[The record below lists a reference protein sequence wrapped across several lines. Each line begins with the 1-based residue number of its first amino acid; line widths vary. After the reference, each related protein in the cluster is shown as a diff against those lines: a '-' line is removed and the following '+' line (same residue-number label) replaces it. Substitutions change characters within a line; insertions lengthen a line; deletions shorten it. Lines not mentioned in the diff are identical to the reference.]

1 MKCKVFLK
9 YLFSLTR
16 FAILVVD
23 YFFLQED
30 IMAEIRPFVSVRP
43 AEELASRVAALPYDV
58 YNRQEAKEEV
68 QREPLSFLKIDRAET
83 NFDDNVDTYAP
94 EVYQKAKELLQ
105 KDKQEGVYITDED
118 RSYYIYQLV
127 MDGRP
132 QTGLVACSS
141 VDDYMNHVIKKH
153 ENTREDKEIDR
164 ITHVD
169 TCSAQTGPIFL
180 AYRSD
185 KGIHDIVA
193 SYVENE
199 TPIYDFTAVDGIAHR
214 VWKIAKKEDVDAIYQ
229 AFQNIQQIYIADG
242 HHRAAS
248 AVKVGLKRRQEN
260 PGYTGE
266 EEFNYFLSVLFP
278 HDELRI
284 LDYNR
289 TVKDLNGRSLTQFLE
304 EIGKNFIVEKA
315 EGQVRPEK
323 KGTFGMYTEGQWYHL
338 TAKPELFEGKD
349 AVGSLDV
356 SVLQDYLLGPVLGI
370 GDPRTDQR
378 IDFIGGIRG
387 LSELE
392 KRADSDMK
400 ISFSMYP
407 TSITELFDV
416 ADQEL
421 LMPPKSTWF
430 EPKLRSGLFIHEI

>member
-1 MKCKVFLK
+1 
-9 YLFSLTR
+9 
-16 FAILVVD
+16 
-23 YFFLQED
+23 
-30 IMAEIRPFVSVRP
+30 MAEIRPFVCVRP

-83 NFDDNVDTYAP
+83 NFDDSVDTYAP
-94 EVYQKAKELLQ
+94 EVYEKAKELLQ

-132 QTGLVACSS
+132 QTGLAACSS

-185 KGIHDIVA
+185 KIIHDIVA
-193 SYVENE
+193 AYVENE
-199 TPIYDFTAVDGIAHR
+199 TPIYDFTAVDGITHR
-214 VWKIAKKEDVDAIYQ
+214 VWKIAKKEDVDAIYK
-229 AFQNIQQIYIADG
+229 AFQKIDQIYIADG

-248 AVKVGLKRRQEN
+248 AVKVGLKRRKEN

-289 TVKDLNGRSLTQFLE
+289 TVKDLNGRSLEKFLE
-304 EIGKNFIVEKA
+304 EIGNNFIVEKA

>member
-1 MKCKVFLK
+1 
-9 YLFSLTR
+9 
-16 FAILVVD
+16 
-23 YFFLQED
+23 
-30 IMAEIRPFVSVRP
+30 MAEIRPFVCVRP

-83 NFDDNVDTYAP
+83 NFDDSVDTYAP

-214 VWKIAKKEDVDAIYQ
+214 VWKIAKKEDVDAIYK

-304 EIGKNFIVEKA
+304 EISKNFIVEKA

-400 ISFSMYP
+400 ISFSMYHG
-407 TSITELFDV
+407 IV
-416 ADQEL
+416 
-421 LMPPKSTWF
+421 
-430 EPKLRSGLFIHEI
+430 

>member
-1 MKCKVFLK
+1 
-9 YLFSLTR
+9 
-16 FAILVVD
+16 
-23 YFFLQED
+23 
-30 IMAEIRPFVSVRP
+30 MAEIRPFVCVRP
-43 AEELASRVAALPYDV
+43 AEELASRVAALQYDV
-58 YNRQEAKEEV
+58 YKSQESKEEV
-68 QREPLSFLKIDRAET
+68 KREPLSFLKIDRAET
-83 NFDDNVDTYAP
+83 NFDDSVDTYAP
-94 EVYQKAKELLQ
+94 EVYEKAKELLQ

-185 KGIHDIVA
+185 KSIHDIVA
-193 SYVENE
+193 AYVENE

-214 VWKIAKKEDVDAIYQ
+214 VWKIAKKEDVDAIYK
-229 AFQNIQQIYIADG
+229 AFQNIDQIYIADG

-248 AVKVGLKRRQEN
+248 AVKVGLKRRKEN

-289 TVKDLNGRSLTQFLE
+289 TVKDLNGRSLEELLE
-304 EIGKNFIVEKA
+304 EIGRNFIVEKA

-338 TAKPELFEGKD
+338 TARPELFEGKD

>member
-1 MKCKVFLK
+1 
-9 YLFSLTR
+9 
-16 FAILVVD
+16 
-23 YFFLQED
+23 
-30 IMAEIRPFVSVRP
+30 MAEIRPFVCVRP

-193 SYVENE
+193 SYVEKE

-430 EPKLRSGLFIHEI
+430 EPKLRSGVFIHEI

>member
-1 MKCKVFLK
+1 M
-9 YLFSLTR
+9 
-16 FAILVVD
+16 
-23 YFFLQED
+23 
-30 IMAEIRPFVSVRP
+30 
-43 AEELASRVAALPYDV
+43 
-58 YNRQEAKEEV
+58 

-83 NFDDNVDTYAP
+83 NFDDSVDTYAP

-214 VWKIAKKEDVDAIYQ
+214 VWKIAKKEDVDAIYK

-304 EIGKNFIVEKA
+304 EISKNFIVEKA

>member
-1 MKCKVFLK
+1 
-9 YLFSLTR
+9 
-16 FAILVVD
+16 
-23 YFFLQED
+23 
-30 IMAEIRPFVSVRP
+30 MAEIRPFVCVRP

-58 YNRQEAKEEV
+58 YNRQEAKEEM

>member
-1 MKCKVFLK
+1 
-9 YLFSLTR
+9 
-16 FAILVVD
+16 
-23 YFFLQED
+23 
-30 IMAEIRPFVSVRP
+30 MAEIRPFVCVRP

-199 TPIYDFTAVDGIAHR
+199 MPIYDFTAVDGIAHR

-289 TVKDLNGRSLTQFLE
+289 TVKDLNGRSLMQFLE

>member
-1 MKCKVFLK
+1 
-9 YLFSLTR
+9 
-16 FAILVVD
+16 
-23 YFFLQED
+23 
-30 IMAEIRPFVSVRP
+30 MAEIRPFVCVRP

-83 NFDDNVDTYAP
+83 NFDDDVDTYAP

-323 KGTFGMYTEGQWYHL
+323 KGMFGMYTEGQWYHL

>member
-1 MKCKVFLK
+1 
-9 YLFSLTR
+9 
-16 FAILVVD
+16 
-23 YFFLQED
+23 
-30 IMAEIRPFVSVRP
+30 MAEIRPFVCVRP

-68 QREPLSFLKIDRAET
+68 QREPLSFLKIGRAET
-83 NFDDNVDTYAP
+83 NFDDSVDTYAP

-214 VWKIAKKEDVDAIYQ
+214 VWKIAKKEDVDAIYK

-304 EIGKNFIVEKA
+304 EISKNFIVEKA

>member
-1 MKCKVFLK
+1 
-9 YLFSLTR
+9 
-16 FAILVVD
+16 
-23 YFFLQED
+23 
-30 IMAEIRPFVSVRP
+30 MAEIRPFVCVRP

-83 NFDDNVDTYAP
+83 NFDDSVDTYAP

-214 VWKIAKKEDVDAIYQ
+214 VWKIAKKEDVDAIYK

-304 EIGKNFIVEKA
+304 EISKNFIVEKA

-421 LMPPKSTWF
+421 LMPQIG
-430 EPKLRSGLFIHEI
+430 RAHV

>member
-1 MKCKVFLK
+1 
-9 YLFSLTR
+9 
-16 FAILVVD
+16 
-23 YFFLQED
+23 
-30 IMAEIRPFVSVRP
+30 MAEIRPFVCVRP

-83 NFDDNVDTYAP
+83 NFDDSVDTYAP

-105 KDKQEGVYITDED
+105 KEKQEGVYITDED

-214 VWKIAKKEDVDAIYQ
+214 VWKIAKKEDVDAIYK

-304 EIGKNFIVEKA
+304 EISKNFIVEKA

-338 TAKPELFEGKD
+338 TVKPELFEGKD

>member
-1 MKCKVFLK
+1 
-9 YLFSLTR
+9 
-16 FAILVVD
+16 
-23 YFFLQED
+23 
-30 IMAEIRPFVSVRP
+30 MAEIRPFVCVRP

-83 NFDDNVDTYAP
+83 NFDDSVDTYAP

-315 EGQVRPEK
+315 DGQVRPEK

>member
-1 MKCKVFLK
+1 
-9 YLFSLTR
+9 
-16 FAILVVD
+16 
-23 YFFLQED
+23 
-30 IMAEIRPFVSVRP
+30 MAEIRPFVCVRP

-83 NFDDNVDTYAP
+83 NFDDSVDTYAP

-214 VWKIAKKEDVDAIYQ
+214 VWKIAKKEDVDAIYK

-304 EIGKNFIVEKA
+304 EISKNFIVEKA

-421 LMPPKSTWF
+421 LMPPNSTWF

>member
-1 MKCKVFLK
+1 
-9 YLFSLTR
+9 
-16 FAILVVD
+16 
-23 YFFLQED
+23 
-30 IMAEIRPFVSVRP
+30 MAEIRPFVCVRP

-68 QREPLSFLKIDRAET
+68 QREPLSFLKIDREET
-83 NFDDNVDTYAP
+83 NFDDSVDTYAP

-214 VWKIAKKEDVDAIYQ
+214 VWKIAKKEDVDAIYK

-304 EIGKNFIVEKA
+304 EISKNFIVEKA

-356 SVLQDYLLGPVLGI
+356 SVLQDYLIGPVLGI

>member
-1 MKCKVFLK
+1 
-9 YLFSLTR
+9 
-16 FAILVVD
+16 
-23 YFFLQED
+23 
-30 IMAEIRPFVSVRP
+30 MAEIRPFVCVRP
-43 AEELASRVAALPYDV
+43 AEKLASRVAALPYDV

-83 NFDDNVDTYAP
+83 NFDDSVDTYAP

-105 KDKQEGVYITDED
+105 KEKQEGVYITDED

-199 TPIYDFTAVDGIAHR
+199 APIYDFTAVDGIAHR
-214 VWKIAKKEDVDAIYQ
+214 VWKIAKKEDVDAIYK

-304 EIGKNFIVEKA
+304 EISKNFIVEKA
-315 EGQVRPEK
+315 EEQVRPEK